1 MHSWN
6 PPTKALRRVTLAAD
20 ARLCT
25 PDYCDDQIWQLSL
38 AGGEPPA
45 LALETTFGLRA
56 RGLRLFPRFSEG
68 DVTVNDPEQFA
79 NPPVIIR
86 LYPNFLSARFSPFT
100 DIDVEADYWVPQSQ
114 SVAGRLRITN
124 QSRFL
129 RQIRLDWVTLLTP
142 IEQGQRMAALEI
154 QATTVICGRS
164 ADLSPLVFLTG
175 GPSVASGP
183 YPALTLEFDLP
194 ANRSRQVTWS
204 HAARRT
210 PEDSFAL
217 AREIVTANWDAER
230 AQIEMTN
237 AGQIEIITGDPEWD
251 LAFAL
256 ATKDA
261 LGLFMGPTSNLPHP
275 SFVNSRQPDQ
285 GYSMRGDG
293 SDYGY
298 LWNGQSLLEAYYI
311 LDYILPGYPELAKGI
326 LYNFLY
332 TQDQNGFVDWKPG
345 LGGQRSNQLAT
356 PLLAGIALRIYE
368 ITEEKHFLE
377 EVYPRL
383 LKFFLAWFEPERDR
397 DGDGIPEWDH
407 PMQAGFDDH
416 PIFAR
421 WHSWAEGVDISTAE
435 SPSLCAFLHREC
447 KSLIRIGAIID
458 HPEIEPSL
466 KMYLENLRIASESSW
481 DPKTSSYH
489 YRDRDTHYTSEGGRV
504 GERWGSGELPTRH
517 KFDWPVRLLVRV
529 KASGETTRRPK
540 IFFHGLSAS
549 GNHRVERLS
558 LERFQWYMGWG
569 TATSEYTYA
578 VLENV
583 EIQGLEDDD
592 QIIVESVRLAD
603 MDHTLLLP
611 LWSGIPSERHAQILV
626 NQTVTSPSLFW
637 RSFGLPACP
646 MASNRPEA
654 GICQSV
660 HTIWNRLIGEG
671 MLDYGYQMEAGELLG
686 RIMKAMTK
694 SIKETGSFF
703 RYYNA
708 ETGEGIGER
717 DALGGL
723 APIGLFLSALGVHLI
738 SSYKVFITGFNPFP
752 WPVTVKYRGLT
763 VLRQLDGTQI
773 TFPDGQT
780 ISVKDPNPQ
789 IITLE

>member
-1 MHSWN
+1 
-6 PPTKALRRVTLAAD
+6 V
-20 ARLCT
+20 
-25 PDYCDDQIWQLSL
+25 
-38 AGGEPPA
+38 
-45 LALETTFGLRA
+45 
-56 RGLRLFPRFSEG
+56 
-68 DVTVNDPEQFA
+68 V
-79 NPPVIIR
+79 
-86 LYPNFLSARFSPFT
+86 
-100 DIDVEADYWVPQSQ
+100 
-114 SVAGRLRITN
+114 
-124 QSRFL
+124 
-129 RQIRLDWVTLLTP
+129 
-142 IEQGQRMAALEI
+142 
-154 QATTVICGRS
+154 CGRS

-183 YPALTLEFDLP
+183 YPALTLGFDLP
-194 ANRSRQVTWS
+194 SNGSRQVIWS
-204 HAARRT
+204 HAARQT
-210 PEDSFAL
+210 PEDSFEL
-217 AREIVTANWDAER
+217 AREIVTRNWDGEG

-237 AGQIEIITGDPEWD
+237 AGQIEIITGDLEWN

-256 ATKDA
+256 AMKDA
-261 LGLFMGPTSNLPHP
+261 LGLFMGPTPHLPRP

-298 LWNGQSLLEAYYI
+298 MWNGQSPLEAYYM
-311 LDYILPGYPELAKGI
+311 LDFILPGYPELAKSI
-326 LYNFLY
+326 LYNFLA
-332 TQDQNGFVDWKPG
+332 TQDQSGFVDWKPG
-345 LGGQRSNQLAT
+345 LGGQRSNRLAT
-356 PLLAGIALRIYE
+356 PLLASIARRIYE
-368 ITEEKHFLE
+368 VTEEKIFLE
-377 EVYPRL
+377 EVYPGL

-416 PIFAR
+416 PIFSR

-435 SPSLCAFLHREC
+435 SPSLCAFLYREC
-447 KSLIRIGAIID
+447 QSLIQIAALLHD
-458 HPEIEPSL
+458 HEIETSL
-466 KMYLENLRIASESSW
+466 KGHLENLRIASESSW

-489 YRDRDTHYTSEGGRV
+489 YRDRDTHHTSAGGRI
-504 GERWGSGELPTRH
+504 GERWGSGELPIRH
-517 KFDWPVRLLVRV
+517 TFDWPVRLLVRV

-583 EIQGLEDDD
+583 EIQGLEEDD

-611 LWSGIPSERHAQILV
+611 LWSGIPSEKHAQDLV
-626 NQTVTSPSLFW
+626 NQTITSPMFFW
-637 RSFGLPACP
+637 RTFGLPACP
-646 MASNRPEA
+646 IASLRPEA
-654 GICQSV
+654 GTCLSV
-660 HTIWNRLIGEG
+660 HTIWNRLVGEG
-671 MLDYGYQMEAGELLG
+671 MLDYGYQEEAVELLT
-686 RIMKAMTK
+686 RIMKAITR
-694 SIKETGSFF
+694 SIKEEGSFF

-708 ETGEGIGER
+708 ETGEGWGER

-723 APIGLFLSALGVHLI
+723 APIGLFLKALGVRLI
-738 SSYKVFITGFNPFP
+738 APHKVLVAGFNPFP

-763 VLRQLDGTQI
+763 VLRQRNKTQI
-773 TFPDGQT
+773 IFPDGQT
-780 ISVKDPNPQ
+780 ASVKDPNPQ